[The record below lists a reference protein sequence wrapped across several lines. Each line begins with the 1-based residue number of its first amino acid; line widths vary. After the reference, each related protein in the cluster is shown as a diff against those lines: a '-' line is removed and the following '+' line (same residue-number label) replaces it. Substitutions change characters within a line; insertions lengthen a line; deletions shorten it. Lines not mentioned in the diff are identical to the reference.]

1 MSTRHVVSLFG
12 VRQLFPLFS
21 WEVRGIC
28 VKIKQTW
35 AHLNNLSAVI
45 KVKRWPDYW
54 PDDDSEVSL
63 KANVMAVYVVSENNY
78 EIIITRVLIDDG
90 LCV

>member
-1 MSTRHVVSLFG
+1 M
-12 VRQLFPLFS
+12 
-21 WEVRGIC
+21 
-28 VKIKQTW
+28 KIKQTW

-54 PDDDSEVSL
+54 PDDDSEVSR
-63 KANVMAVYVVSENNY
+63 KANVMEVYVVTENNY
-78 EIIITRVLIDDG
+78 EIIITTDLTDDD